1 MRIRIPSMTDTTQA
15 LLTILRPD
23 STVPEREE
31 AADQVRAAHP
41 DRPRAYLVTLLAAEA
56 LEARAALER
65 LQHRLEALEEGRA
78 RHSAGSCDS
87 CFWQDGEMCLKFS
100 EPHGRLGLC
109 RSGYRPGRQRPRAER
124 GVPFHVER
132 AWTS

>member
-1 MRIRIPSMTDTTQA
+1 MIDTTSA
-15 LLTILRPD
+15 LLTILNPD

-65 LQHRLEALEEGRA
+65 LQRRTEALEQALA
-78 RHSAGSCDS
+78 RHLAGSCES

-100 EPHGRLGLC
+100 EPHERLGFC
-109 RSGYRPGRQRPRAER
+109 RSGYKPNRERPGTGR
-124 GVPFHVER
+124 GVPVQIER
-132 AWTS
+132 VWTS